1 MFTKSLLKPY
11 IIKTTLKKIL
21 IIVLFAFSLVCQNK
35 ISAQKVNIDSLDYY
49 ISHQSLYNHQKEHRI
64 NQLKKT
70 IILNSADNNKLYSV
84 YVALYEE
91 YRSYIYDS
99 AYVYTEKLIHISSS
113 LKDSDKIVLSK
124 IKLGFCYLSSGLF
137 KEAFDI
143 LASLNVNKCSRET
156 KIEYYTC
163 KSRLFYDLADYN
175 NKVEFRT
182 QYNETGNLIID
193 SAITL
198 IPKNT
203 FRYWAAVGLKN
214 MKSNNDRGAIEAFSK
229 MIESKNYNEHDF
241 AIATSSM
248 AYVLTLQG
256 KKSEAKYFLI
266 QAAIA
271 DIKSSTKETV
281 ALRNLAQL
289 LYEERDINSA
299 VVYIRQALRD
309 ASFYNARH
317 RQLEIGN
324 ILPIIEGERINIIEK
339 QRDMIL
345 IFVVFISILSLSLI
359 IALILIWKSLKRL
372 KVAKLEI
379 QAVNSNLIEANKIKN
394 EYIGYFFNQNSEFIE
409 KLDKLQRWVNK
420 KVTAKQYDDLK
431 YFSQNLN
438 IREERALMFEH
449 FDVIFLKLFPDFVE
463 EFNKLLKPDERIQ
476 LKKGELLNTDLRI
489 YALIR
494 LGVDENEK
502 IAHFLDY
509 SVNTIYSY
517 KNKMKSKALYPS
529 KEFKQ
534 KVLGIKSY

>member
-1 MFTKSLLKPY
+1 M
-11 IIKTTLKKIL
+11 KKIL
-21 IIVLFAFSLVCQNK
+21 LIALFAFSLVCQNK
-35 ISAQKVNIDSLDYY
+35 ISAQKVNLDSLDYY
-49 ISHQSLYNHQKEHRI
+49 ISQQSLYNHQKEHRI
-64 NQLKKT
+64 NQLKKA
-70 IILNSADNNKLYSV
+70 IISNSADNNKLYSI
-84 YVALYEE
+84 YAGLYEE

-99 AYVYTEKLIHISSS
+99 AYVFTEKLIQTSTV
-113 LKDSDKIVLSK
+113 LNDSDKIVLSK

-143 LASLNVNKCSRET
+143 LSSLNVNKCSTET
-156 KIEYYTC
+156 KIEYYIC

-175 NKVEFRT
+175 NRTEFRSE
-182 QYNETGNLIID
+182 YNETGNLIID

-198 IPKNT
+198 LPKNT
-203 FRYWAAVGLKN
+203 FKYWAAVGLKK
-214 MKSNNDRGAIEAFSK
+214 MKSNNNEAAIEAFSK
-229 MIESKNYNEHDF
+229 MIESNNYNEHDL
-241 AIATSSM
+241 AIATSSI
-248 AYVLTLQG
+248 AYLLNLQG
-256 KKSEAKYFLI
+256 KKSEAKNYLI

-271 DIKSSTKETV
+271 DVKSSTKETV

-289 LYEERDINSA
+289 LYEERNINSA
-299 VVYIRQALRD
+299 VIYIRQALRD

-324 ILPIIEGERINIIEK
+324 ILPIIEGERMNIIEN
-339 QRDMIL
+339 QRDKIL

-359 IALILIWKSLKRL
+359 IALILIWKSMKRL
-372 KVAKLEI
+372 KVAKIEI
-379 QAVNSNLIEANKIKN
+379 QAINSNLIDANKIKN

-420 KVTAKQYDDLK
+420 KVVTKQFDDLRS
-431 YFSQNLN
+431 FPQSLN
-438 IREERALMFEH
+438 IRKEREVMFEH
-449 FDVIFLKLFPDFVE
+449 FDEIFLKIFPDFVE

-476 LKKGELLNTDLRI
+476 LKKGELLNVDLRI

-494 LGVDENEK
+494 LGVDESEK

-509 SVNTIYSY
+509 SVNTIYAY

-534 KVLGIKSY
+534 KVLEIKSY